1 MERWEEGGQKT
12 EQNRR
17 EMAASQCQT
26 ANETQHTAGGD
37 DECRKEHIS
46 IDGVGG
52 GGEKNNTFCDTD
64 GSGHFPSGGLLCGL
78 RPAGEGKGAKVSE
91 WADRKTCRGA

>member
-1 MERWEEGGQKT
+1 
-12 EQNRR
+12 
-17 EMAASQCQT
+17 MAASQCQT
-26 ANETQHTAGGD
+26 ANETQHKAGGD

-52 GGEKNNTFCDTD
+52 EMKKQQVCNRD
-64 GSGHFPSGGLLCGL
+64 GAGHFPSGGLLCGL

-91 WADRKTCRGA
+91 WADRKTRRGA